1 VPNSREG
8 DAKDAR
14 EPGRD
19 PETDSGRQ
27 PAVVPPFGDLVLR
40 AGPNWTAV
48 WFFAMLGGVHLS
60 VAVPSLLDGRWGHV
74 SLIVGT
80 VFVTTSIVT
89 YRVRSEVALLTSQ
102 RRLRLRT
109 GVGRLTYE
117 RFIPF
122 KSIRAVRLM
131 TEPGLRARR
140 TESLIE
146 LLCQG
151 EDVPCPP
158 TPIPRQQALF
168 MAMAIDVPLIK
179 VSEGEPAVA
188 TQPRAEAEIAM
199 RRR

>member
-1 VPNSREG
+1 MPNSREG
-8 DAKDAR
+8 DASDAR
-14 EPGRD
+14 EPGR
-19 PETDSGRQ
+19 Q
-27 PAVVPPFGDLVLR
+27 PAPVPPFGDLVLR

-60 VAVPSLLDGRWGHV
+60 VAIPSLLDGRWGHV

-80 VFVTTSIVT
+80 IFVTTSIVT
-89 YRVRSEVALLTSQ
+89 WRIRSEVALLTSQ

-109 GVGRLTYE
+109 GVGRFAYE

-131 TEPGLRARR
+131 IEPGLRAKR

-151 EDVPCPP
+151 EDVACPP
-158 TPIPRQQALF
+158 TTIPRQQALF

-179 VSEGEPAVA
+179 VSEGEPAV
-188 TQPRAEAEIAM
+188 TIPPRSDAEIPL
-199 RRR
+199 RRS